1 MRSLQSLKEE
11 LRVLEQHFPKRT
23 NAPFSIISA
32 SVDDITSIYRD
43 PVNQRSISIC
53 CKILEVPNKCLW
65 YTESDNND
73 DVQEQLTL
81 LFDELNSNTSNE
93 SRSVTLQLES
103 IIERL
108 NTFFKTSNLTLPS
121 HLTNNST
128 NRIEPEDSGVDQE
141 EEDDDDDETEHQHNN
156 EHDQCSLDDEDKTQP
171 TGQITE
177 DVDGISLENWQLLE
191 TLKYKRINES
201 AQRNHEKIYASTNTN
216 TNTNTSTN
224 IISVRRDGA
233 SSSSSS
239 STSSSSSVQA
249 TDRLMK
255 ELREIFR
262 SQSYK
267 KGDFTIELVDES
279 LYEWNVKLY
288 HVDKDSKLYTDL
300 EEMKLSEKNFD
311 KLDHILLNLSF
322 NDNYP
327 FAPPFVR
334 VIRPIITGGHVYS
347 GAICMELLTR
357 QGWSSAYSV
366 ESLLFQIVATLCK
379 AGARIDLSSLNE
391 SFSLHRAQQAFR
403 HISSVHEK
411 SGWYTAP
418 KADG

>member
-11 LRVLEQHFPKRT
+11 LRVLEQCFPKRT
-23 NAPFSIISA
+23 NAPFSIVSS

-43 PVNQRSISIC
+43 PINQRSISIC

-73 DVQEQLTL
+73 DVQEQLTSI
-81 LFDELNSNTSNE
+81 FDELNSNSSNE
-93 SRSVTLQLES
+93 TRSVTLQLEF

-108 NTFFKTSNLTLPS
+108 NTFFNTSNLSLPS
-121 HLTNNST
+121 HLLANSI
-128 NRIEPEDSGVDQE
+128 NHLEPEDSGVDQE
-141 EEDDDDDETEHQHNN
+141 EEDDDDETEQQHNTLQ
-156 EHDQCSLDDEDKTQP
+156 EQCSLDEDDKIQQ
-171 TGQITE
+171 TGQLTKDI
-177 DVDGISLENWQLLE
+177 DGISLENWQLLE
-191 TLKYKRINES
+191 QLKYKRINES
-201 AQRNHEKIYASTNTN
+201 AQKNHEKIYANKNNNPVAKKDT
-216 TNTNTSTN
+216 
-224 IISVRRDGA
+224 A

-239 STSSSSSVQA
+239 LSSASFSSSSTSSVQA

-255 ELREIFR
+255 ELRDIFR

-267 KGDFTIELVDES
+267 KGDYTIDLVDES

-300 EEMKLSEKNFD
+300 EQMKVSDKNFD
-311 KLDHILLNLSF
+311 KLDHILLSLSF

-391 SFSLHRAQQAFR
+391 SFSLQRAQQAFR
-403 HISSVHEK
+403 HISTVHEK

>member
-1 MRSLQSLKEE
+1 MRSLHSLKEE
-11 LRVLEQHFPKRT
+11 LRALEQHFPKRS

-32 SVDDITSIYRD
+32 TVDDITSIYRD

-65 YTESDNND
+65 YTESDNSD

-81 LFDELNSNTSNE
+81 IFDELNSNSSNE
-93 SRSVTLQLES
+93 IRSVTLQLES

-108 NTFFKTSNLTLPS
+108 NTFFKTSNLPLPS
-121 HLTNNST
+121 HLISNST
-128 NRIEPEDSGVDQE
+128 NRLEPEDSGVDQE
-141 EEDDDDDETEHQHNN
+141 EDDDDNDDDETEQQHNN
-156 EHDQCSLDDEDKTQP
+156 EHDQCSLDDEEKIQQ
-171 TGQITE
+171 TGQLTE
-177 DVDGISLENWQLLE
+177 DIDGISLENWQLLE

-201 AQRNHEKIYASTNTN
+201 AQRNHERIYATNNNNNSNNPST
-216 TNTNTSTN
+216 
-224 IISVRRDGA
+224 RRDGA
-233 SSSSSS
+233 SSSS
-239 STSSSSSVQA
+239 TSSLSTSSVQA

-255 ELREIFR
+255 ELRDICR

-267 KGDFTIELVDES
+267 NGDYIIELVDES

-288 HVDKDSKLYTDL
+288 RIDKDSKLYTDL
-300 EEMKLSEKNFD
+300 EQMKISEKNFD

-391 SFSLHRAQQAFR
+391 SFSLQRAQQAFR
-403 HISSVHEK
+403 PISSVHEK

>member
-11 LRVLEQHFPKRT
+11 LRVLEQHFPKRA
-23 NAPFSIISA
+23 NAPFSVVSS
-32 SVDDITSIYRD
+32 SVDDLTAIYHD
-43 PVNQRSISIC
+43 PISQRSISIC

-65 YTESDNND
+65 YTESDNSD

-81 LFDELNSNTSNE
+81 IFDELNSNSSNE
-93 SRSVTLQLES
+93 NRSVTLQLEY
-103 IIERL
+103 IVERL
-108 NTFFKTSNLTLPS
+108 NSVFKTSNLPR
-121 HLTNNST
+121 LTHIISNST
-128 NRIEPEDSGVDQE
+128 NHTEPEDSGVDQE
-141 EEDDDDDETEHQHNN
+141 EDDAEEDDEHEN
-156 EHDQCSLDDEDKTQP
+156 HDHDPYSLDDEDKHQQTAQLA
-171 TGQITE
+171 GDI
-177 DVDGISLENWQLLE
+177 DGISLENWQLLE

-201 AQRNHEKIYASTNTN
+201 SQRNHEKIYANKNNNS
-216 TNTNTSTN
+216 
-224 IISVRRDGA
+224 SVGTDVA
-233 SSSSSS
+233 SSSL
-239 STSSSSSVQA
+239 STSSVQA

-255 ELREIFR
+255 ELRDIFR
-262 SQSYK
+262 SQAYK
-267 KGDFTIELVDES
+267 NGDYTIELVDES
-279 LYEWNVKLY
+279 LYEWKVKLY

-300 EEMKLSEKNFD
+300 EQMKASEKNLD
-311 KLDHILLNLSF
+311 NLDHILLNLSF

-327 FAPPFVR
+327 FSPPFVR
-334 VIRPIITGGHVYS
+334 VIRPIINGGHVYS

-379 AGARIDLSSLNE
+379 AGARIDLNSLNE
-391 SFSLHRAQQAFR
+391 SFSLHRARQAFR

>member
-11 LRVLEQHFPKRT
+11 LRILEQHFPTRT

-43 PVNQRSISIC
+43 PINQRSISIC

-65 YTESDNND
+65 YTESDNDD
-73 DVQEQLTL
+73 DVQKQLTII
-81 LFDELNSNTSNE
+81 FDELNSNSSNE
-93 SRSVTLQLES
+93 IRSVTLQLDS
-103 IIERL
+103 IIECL
-108 NTFFKTSNLTLPS
+108 NTFFNTSNLPLPS
-121 HLTNNST
+121 HLTT
-128 NRIEPEDSGVDQE
+128 NAINRLEPEDSGVDQE
-141 EEDDDDDETEHQHNN
+141 EEDDDDDDDDDETEQQQHSN
-156 EHDQCSLDDEDKTQP
+156 EHDQCSLDDEEKPQP
-171 TGQITE
+171 TGPVTE

-201 AQRNHEKIYASTNTN
+201 AQRNHEKIYTSNTN
-216 TNTNTSTN
+216 NNPPA
-224 IISVRRDGA
+224 RRDGGA

-239 STSSSSSVQA
+239 SSSLSTSSVQA

-267 KGDFTIELVDES
+267 KGDYTIELVDES

-300 EEMKLSEKNFD
+300 EQMKVSEKNFD

-327 FAPPFVR
+327 FSPPFVR

-391 SFSLHRAQQAFR
+391 SFSLQRAQQAFR

>member
-11 LRVLEQHFPKRT
+11 LRVLEQCFPKRT
-23 NAPFSIISA
+23 NAPFSIVSS

-43 PVNQRSISIC
+43 PINQRSISIC

-73 DVQEQLTL
+73 DVQEQLTSI
-81 LFDELNSNTSNE
+81 FDELNSNSSNE
-93 SRSVTLQLES
+93 TRSVTLQLEF

-108 NTFFKTSNLTLPS
+108 NTFFNTSNLSLPS
-121 HLTNNST
+121 HLLANSI
-128 NRIEPEDSGVDQE
+128 NHLEPEDSGVDQE
-141 EEDDDDDETEHQHNN
+141 EEDDDDETEQQHNTLQ
-156 EHDQCSLDDEDKTQP
+156 EQCSLDEDDKIQQ
-171 TGQITE
+171 TGQLTKDI
-177 DVDGISLENWQLLE
+177 DGISLENWQLLE
-191 TLKYKRINES
+191 QLKYKRINES
-201 AQRNHEKIYASTNTN
+201 AQKNHEKIYANKNNNPVAKKDT
-216 TNTNTSTN
+216 
-224 IISVRRDGA
+224 A

-239 STSSSSSVQA
+239 LSSASFSSSSTSSVQA

-255 ELREIFR
+255 ELRDIFR

-267 KGDFTIELVDES
+267 KGDYTIDLVDES

-300 EEMKLSEKNFD
+300 EQMKVSDKNFD

-391 SFSLHRAQQAFR
+391 SFSLQRAQQAFR
-403 HISSVHEK
+403 HISTVHEK

>member
-11 LRVLEQHFPKRT
+11 LRVLEQHFPKRL
-23 NAPFSIISA
+23 NAPFSIINA
-32 SVDDITSIYRD
+32 TVDDITSTYRD
-43 PVNQRSISIC
+43 SINQRSISIC

-65 YTESDNND
+65 YTESDNSD

-81 LFDELNSNTSNE
+81 VFDELNSNSSNE
-93 SRSVTLQLES
+93 TRSVTLQLES

-108 NTFFKTSNLTLPS
+108 NTFFNASNLLLPS
-121 HLTNNST
+121 HLITNST

-141 EEDDDDDETEHQHNN
+141 EEDDDDDETEQHQNHD
-156 EHDQCSLDDEDKTQP
+156 HDQCSLDDDEKLPQTEQLV
-171 TGQITE
+171 E
-177 DVDGISLENWQLLE
+177 DVDGISLENWQLLQS
-191 TLKYKRINES
+191 LKYKRINEA
-201 AQRNHEKIYASTNTN
+201 AQRNHEKIYSNN
-216 TNTNTSTN
+216 NNNNHSNSNTSARKE
-224 IISVRRDGA
+224 SA

-239 STSSSSSVQA
+239 VLTSSVQA

-262 SQSYK
+262 SQAYK

-279 LYEWNVKLY
+279 LYEWNVKLF
-288 HVDKDSKLYTDL
+288 HVDKDSKLYVDL
-300 EEMKLSEKNFD
+300 EEMKTSEKNLD
-311 KLDHILLNLSF
+311 KLDHILLSFTF

-379 AGARIDLSSLNE
+379 AGARIDFNSLNE
-391 SFSLHRAQQAFR
+391 TFSLQRAQQAFR
-403 HISSVHEK
+403 HITSVHEK